1 MDKILIITPTPPSHR
16 KQKSIAAVSAAAAAK
31 AAATK
36 GQNECTTPRGRVTAE
51 LAKIIDDGLKW
62 YETALWQDRPVTN
75 TSEKGKR
82 KRRIDVFSLKRNVA
96 VFLLRIDANE
106 K

>member
-1 MDKILIITPTPPSHR
+1 MDDADVDKILIITPTPPSHR

-36 GQNECTTPRGRVTAE
+36 GQSDCTTPRGRVTAE

-62 YETALWQDRPVTN
+62 YEKALWQDRPATSN
-75 TSEKGKR
+75 SEKGKTE
-82 KRRIDVFSLKRNVA
+82 RRVDVLFFR
-96 VFLLRIDANE
+96 
-106 K
+106 